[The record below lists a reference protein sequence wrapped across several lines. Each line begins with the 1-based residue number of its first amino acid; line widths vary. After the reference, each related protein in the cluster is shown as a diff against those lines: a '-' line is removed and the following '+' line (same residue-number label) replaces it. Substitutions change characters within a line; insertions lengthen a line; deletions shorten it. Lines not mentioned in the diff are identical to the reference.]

1 MTVQP
6 TTPAPEPRSRVL
18 AASCDRHLVDL
29 MLEASPQTPVDVRVV
44 EIREANYDHTCKCRV
59 PAQWLIRTH
68 GPTSA

>member
-1 MTVQP
+1 
-6 TTPAPEPRSRVL
+6 
-18 AASCDRHLVDL
+18 

-44 EIREANYDHTCKCRV
+44 EIREANYDHTCKCRA